1 MDPVCL
7 CGQGRGLSVIDRIRR
22 SISKRHVGPPRIV
35 PSNVFRYSIF
45 RLPHRLCFM
54 KVDVFVFQ
62 RPPESF
68 DYNIVHRSTL
78 TIPTDGDAFRFK
90 NAREEIT
97 RELAPL
103 IRIKYLWT
111 PPFSNSLEKH
121 IDTKSRIQCVR
132 HPIGQHFSA
141 MPIKNR
147 DQVDES
153 TPQWN
158 VGDVCTPNL
167 VGTNDRQISEPVR
180 VLFESFVLPGVG
192 RIWLRQDR
200 YQTHFPNQSPSPFRA
215 YLKSLFSEFSSHT
228 LHTEIGMVRVHAV
241 DSLHKRKVFRG
252 LRRAFAIQRRSAEA
266 QEPTLPANGKG
277 Q

>member
-1 MDPVCL
+1 
-7 CGQGRGLSVIDRIRR
+7 
-22 SISKRHVGPPRIV
+22 
-35 PSNVFRYSIF
+35 
-45 RLPHRLCFM
+45 M

-78 TIPTDGDAFRFK
+78 TIPTDCDAFRFE
-90 NAREEIT
+90 NACEKVA

-111 PPFSNSLEKH
+111 APFSNGLEKR

-132 HPIGQHFSA
+132 HPMGQHFPA
-141 MPIKNR
+141 MPIQNG

-153 TPQWN
+153 APQRN
-158 VGDVCTPNL
+158 VRDIRAPNL

-180 VLFESFVLPGVG
+180 VLFEPIILPWVG

-200 YQTHFPNQSPSPFRA
+200 YQTHFPDQSPSPFRT
-215 YLKSLFSEFSSHT
+215 YFESLFSEFSSHT
-228 LHTEIGMVRVHAV
+228 HHPEIGMVRVHAV
-241 DSLHKRKVFRG
+241 DSLHKRNVFIG
-252 LRRAFAIQRRSAEA
+252 LRRAFAIQRRSAKA
-266 QEPTLPANGKG
+266 QEPTLPAYGKG
-277 Q
+277 R